1 MRSDKVGSLRQ
12 AEPLLG
18 QAQSNVRPAPVTFP
32 MRCARTRSPEPSATA
47 MGGRASPA
55 VSSNPTSQ
63 DLLAK
68 VSERHAVLLEAC
80 WPIGPPCGLGRS
92 VGERRRGLRVRM

>member
-18 QAQSNVRPAPVTFP
+18 QAQSNVRPAPVTLP
-32 MRCARTRSPEPSATA
+32 MRCAQTRSPEPSATA
-47 MGGRASPA
+47 I
-55 VSSNPTSQ
+55 SSNLTSQ

-92 VGERRRGLRVRM
+92 GLRVRM